1 MKEKNLVVEKLE
13 EASNS
18 RKDNSFLTL
27 NCYSK
32 RMPKLNVL
40 VAGSTGFI
48 GVQLIKLL
56 VKHSKVKIKYLCG
69 NSSVGKTISSYE
81 KSLSSKVLPKI
92 TKYDKSFLKNIDLIF
107 TALPN
112 GGSQDISNDLL
123 DHNVLIDLA
132 ADFRLNKASDYLKWY
147 KQKHRAVKNINKS
160 IYSLP
165 EINGDKVKKF
175 NIIGCPGC
183 YPTSILLPLIPL
195 VKKDL
200 IKTDNIIIDSK
211 SGYSGA
217 GRGVYD
223 KYKYKNLYESLS
235 AYGVGFHRHNSEIQ
249 QEIDSYT
256 KNKFSFTFTPHLTPM
271 FRGIL
276 STIYVDLNKNV
287 NIKKLEKT
295 LNTEYSKTR
304 FVKILRTNSLLSTND
319 VINTNN
325 CSISICKTKYKNRV
339 IILSAIDNLIKGGAG
354 QAIQNMNIKFGFNE
368 TEGLKWNILFYH

>member
-1 MKEKNLVVEKLE
+1 M
-13 EASNS
+13 
-18 RKDNSFLTL
+18 RKI
-27 NCYSK
+27 
-32 RMPKLNVL
+32 NVL

-56 VKHSKVKIKYLCG
+56 IKHNDIKIKYLCG
-69 NSSVGKTISSYE
+69 HSSVGKNISNYE
-81 KSLSSKVLPKI
+81 KSLISKKLPKI
-92 TKYDKSFLKNIDLIF
+92 AKYNKSFLKNIDLIF

-112 GGSQDISNDLL
+112 GGAQDISNDLL
-123 DHNVLIDLA
+123 KHNVLIDLA

-147 KQKHRAVKNINKS
+147 KQKHRSIKNIKKS

-165 EINGDKVKKF
+165 EINGDKIKKF

-195 VKKDL
+195 VKKNL
-200 IKTDNIIIDSK
+200 IKTENVIIDSK

-217 GRGVYD
+217 GRGVYK
-223 KYKYKNLYESLS
+223 KYKDKNLYESLS
-235 AYGVGFHRHNSEIQ
+235 VYGVGFHRHNSEIQ
-249 QEIDSYT
+249 QEIDYYSK
-256 KNKFSFTFTPHLTPM
+256 KNFSFTFTPHLTPM

-276 STIYVDLNKNV
+276 STIYVDLNKGV

-295 LNTEYSKTR
+295 LNTEYSNSR
-304 FVKILRTNSLLSTND
+304 FVKVLKTGSPLSTNE

-325 CSISICKTKYKNRV
+325 CSIVICKTKYKNRV

-354 QAIQNMNIKFGFNE
+354 QAIQNMNLKFNFPIDK
-368 TEGLKWNILFYH
+368 GLQ